1 MEKIFL
7 ELKAMMGE
15 VMPEINLD
23 GAGMDSELRTDLG
36 IESFK
41 MILLA
46 VSIEEHFGIQLDE
59 SFTPKKI
66 SDVCQYILDNS
77 GKN

>member
-41 MILLA
+41 
-46 VSIEEHFGIQLDE
+46 
-59 SFTPKKI
+59 P
-66 SDVCQYILDNS
+66 
-77 GKN
+77 